1 MDRRAR
7 AWSYV
12 AALPPGESEIED
24 NGESPPGSLTALLPL
39 LAESLALASQLREWR
54 QQASARRHRLAL
66 VIAGTAAWT
75 REMAEVCLRDSPG
88 TGVWLADGPLTR
100 THQPLASGLKLL
112 GRELDYLVYDAQAGF
127 DPDSFGAATGALRGG
142 GLLLLLTPPLRDWHA
157 LPDPQARRITVEGCA
172 PEHLGGRFVARL
184 ARILASQEGLTLIE
198 QGKPA
203 WLTAPPLTAGALM
216 QSPSPACPAPEDS
229 GAVYR
234 TPDQAEA
241 VQAILHT
248 ARGRARRPLVIV
260 SDRGRGKT
268 AALGLAAGQ
277 LLAAGMAR
285 ILVTAPRLAAVA
297 PLFHH
302 AAAWLRQGRI
312 HADHI
317 EFGQGEIRFLPP
329 DALCQGTEPA
339 DLLLVDEAAAIP
351 APLLERLL
359 AAYPRLV
366 FASTIHG
373 YEGTGHGFEV
383 RFRHALQR
391 LTPNYRRLELQ
402 TPIRW
407 ALNDPLEALV
417 ARALL
422 LDAAPAAAGD
432 LTDANPDNCQ
442 HAQLDR
448 DALASDENSLAQLF
462 GLLVLAHYQ
471 TRPLDLRH
479 LLDGP
484 NIQIQ
489 VLRHRGQIAATA
501 LIALE
506 GRFTPDLARDIY
518 EGRRRPRGHLLPQ
531 TLSAHAG
538 LEEAPLLGWARI
550 LRIAVHP
557 AAQGRGLGRLL
568 MGKIQDQARADHRDL
583 VGVSFGA
590 TRDLLRFWAACGLAP
605 VHLGT
610 SRNAA
615 SGAQAAVVLGALSAT
630 GEALAHRARERFGR
644 RLPVQLSGPCRG
656 LEPDLAATLLAM
668 TAPASPPA
676 GDEPDWRE
684 LAAFAFARRPFE
696 ASYASL
702 RALTERYL
710 GPALRQGGMSLGQ
723 TIPLIALVLQNRDWG
738 EVARLTGVTGRAEVI
753 KGLREV
759 TAGILGEQP
768 CYKAWTRAS
777 TAAAEPNHTLG
788 NPVSGTHILI
798 SDE

>member
-1 MDRRAR
+1 MPETP
-7 AWSYV
+7 V
-12 AALPPGESEIED
+12 AA
-24 NGESPPGSLTALLPL
+24 TRRLPL
-39 LAESLALASQLREWR
+39 PDEPLALALRVQAWR
-54 QQASARRHRLAL
+54 QQASARRHRLTL
-66 VIAGTAAWT
+66 VIAGAAAWT
-75 REMAEVCLRDSPG
+75 REMAEACLWDPPG

-100 THQPLASGLKLL
+100 THQPLAAGLTLL

-142 GLLLLLTPPLRDWHA
+142 GLLLLLTPPLQDWPR
-157 LPDPQARRITVEGCA
+157 LPDTQARRIAVEGYA
-172 PEHLGGRFVARL
+172 PADLGGRFLARL
-184 ARILASQEGLTLIE
+184 ARVLVSQEGLTLIE
-198 QGKPA
+198 QGQPS
-203 WLTAPPLTAGALM
+203 WLTAPPPPAGYSV
-216 QSPSPACPAPEDS
+216 QSPAPACPAPKDP
-229 GAVYR
+229 GATCR

-248 ARGRARRPLVIV
+248 ARGRARRPLVMV

-277 LLAAGMAR
+277 LLAEGLPR

-302 AAAWLRQGRI
+302 AAAWLQQGRI
-312 HADHI
+312 HADRI

-329 DALCQGTEPA
+329 DALCQGSEPA

-351 APLLERLL
+351 APLLEHLL

-366 FASTIHG
+366 FSSTIHG

-383 RFRHALQR
+383 RFRQALQR
-391 LTPNYRRLELQ
+391 LTPHYRQIELQ

-407 ALNDPLEALV
+407 APDDPLEALV

-422 LDAAPAAAGD
+422 LDAAPAAAAD
-432 LTDANPDNCQ
+432 LADANPANCQ
-442 HAQLDR
+442 HARLDR
-448 DALASDENSLAQLF
+448 DALAVDETSLSQLF

-484 NIQIQ
+484 NLQVQ

-501 LIALE
+501 LVARE
-506 GRFTPDLARDIY
+506 GRFPPDLARDIY
-518 EGRRRPRGHLLPQ
+518 AGRRRPRGHLLPQ

-538 LEEAPLLGWARI
+538 LAEAPLLSWARI

-568 MGKIQDQARADHRDL
+568 VSNIQDQARAEHQDL

-590 TRDLLRFWAACGLAP
+590 TRDLLGFWAACGMAP

-610 SRNAA
+610 HRNAA
-615 SGAQAAVVLGALSAT
+615 SGAQAAVVLGALSAS
-630 GEALAHRARERFGR
+630 GESLAQGARERFSR
-644 RLPVQLSGPCRG
+644 RLPAHLTGPCRG

-668 TAPASPPA
+668 TAPDSPPA
-676 GDEPDWRE
+676 SDEPDWRE
-684 LAAFAFARRPFE
+684 LAAFAFAQRPFE
-696 ASYASL
+696 ASYVSL

-710 GPALRQGGMSLGQ
+710 GPALKQGEISLMQ
-723 TIPLIALVLQNRDWG
+723 AILLVVLLLQHRDWG
-738 EVARLTGVTGRAEVI
+738 EVARLTGLAGRAEVI
-753 KGLREV
+753 LRVREV
-759 TAGILGEQP
+759 TAALLVALGE
-768 CYKAWTRAS
+768 
-777 TAAAEPNHTLG
+777 AEG
-788 NPVSGTHILI
+788 R
-798 SDE
+798 

>member
-1 MDRRAR
+1 MDR
-7 AWSYV
+7 S
-12 AALPPGESEIED
+12 AATWRFITAPRPGESGID
-24 NGESPPGSLTALLPL
+24 DSGESPPGSLPPLTPLP
-39 LAESLALASQLREWR
+39 AEPLALAFQVREWGR
-54 QQASARRHRLAL
+54 LASARRHRLAL
-66 VIAGTAAWT
+66 VIAGAAAWT
-75 REMAEVCLRDSPG
+75 QGMAEACLRDQPG

-100 THQPLASGLKLL
+100 PHQPLAAGLKLL
-112 GRELDYLVYDAQAGF
+112 GRELDYLVYDTQAGF

-142 GLLLLLTPPLRDWHA
+142 GLLLLLTPPLQDWPQ
-157 LPDPQARRITVEGCA
+157 LPDPQARRITYA

-184 ARILASQEGLTLIE
+184 TRVLASHEGLTLIE
-198 QGKPA
+198 QGQPE
-203 WLTAPPLTAGALM
+203 WLTAPPPAASALM
-216 QSPSPACPAPEDS
+216 QSPTPPCPAPEDS
-229 GAVYR
+229 GATYR

-241 VQAILHT
+241 VEAILHT
-248 ARGRARRPLVIV
+248 ARGRARRPLVLI

-277 LLAAGMAR
+277 LLAEGMAR

-297 PLFHH
+297 PLFRH
-302 AAAWLRQGRI
+302 AAAWLKQGRM
-312 HADHI
+312 HVDRI
-317 EFGQGEIRFLPP
+317 EIGQGEIRFLPP

-359 AAYPRLV
+359 ATYPRLV

-383 RFRHALQR
+383 RFRRSLQR

-407 ALNDPLEALV
+407 APNDPLETLV

-422 LDAAPAAAGD
+422 LDAAPAAAED
-432 LTDANPDNCQ
+432 LADANPDNCR

-448 DALASDENSLAQLF
+448 DALASDETSLAQLF

-484 NIQIQ
+484 NIQVQ
-489 VLRHRGQIAATA
+489 VLKHRDQIAATA

-538 LEEAPLLGWARI
+538 LEEAPLMDWARI

-568 MGKIQDQARADHRDL
+568 VGKIQDQARADHQDL

-590 TRDLLRFWAACGLAP
+590 TANLLRFWEACGLAP
-605 VHLGT
+605 VHLGS

-630 GEALAHRARERFGR
+630 GETLARRAQERFSR
-644 RLPVQLSGPCRG
+644 RLPAQLAGPCRG

-668 TAPASPPA
+668 TAPEPPPA

-684 LAAFAFARRPFE
+684 LAAFAFAHRPFE
-696 ASYASL
+696 ASYSSL
-702 RALTERYL
+702 RALTEGHV
-710 GPALRQGGMSLGQ
+710 GPALRQGNISLGQ
-723 TIPLIALVLQNRDWG
+723 AIPLIALVLQHRDWG
-738 EVARLTGVTGRAEVI
+738 EVARLTGAAGRAEVI
-753 KGLREV
+753 LRMRDV
-759 TAGILGEQP
+759 TAALLVAMGKTQG
-768 CYKAWTRAS
+768 R
-777 TAAAEPNHTLG
+777 
-788 NPVSGTHILI
+788 
-798 SDE
+798 

>member
-1 MDRRAR
+1 M
-7 AWSYV
+7 
-12 AALPPGESEIED
+12 
-24 NGESPPGSLTALLPL
+24 
-39 LAESLALASQLREWR
+39 ALAFQVREWR
-54 QQASARRHRLAL
+54 RLASARRHRLAL
-66 VIAGTAAWT
+66 VIAGAAAWT
-75 REMAEVCLRDSPG
+75 QGTAEACLRDQPG

-100 THQPLASGLKLL
+100 PHQPLAAGLKLL

-127 DPDSFGAATGALRGG
+127 DPDSFGAATGALCGG
-142 GLLLLLTPPLRDWHA
+142 GLLLLLTPPLQDWPD

-172 PEHLGGRFVARL
+172 SEHLGGRFVARL
-184 ARILASQEGLTLIE
+184 TRVLASHEGLTLIE

-203 WLTAPPLTAGALM
+203 WLTAPP
-216 QSPSPACPAPEDS
+216 PSKSAPAQAPAPACPAPEDP
-229 GAVYR
+229 GATYR

-241 VQAILHT
+241 VQTILHT
-248 ARGRARRPLVIV
+248 ARGRARRPLVLI

-277 LLAAGMAR
+277 LLAEGMAR

-302 AAAWLRQGRI
+302 AAAQLNLGRM
-312 HADHI
+312 HADRI
-317 EFGQGEIRFLPP
+317 EIGQGEIRFLPP

-359 AAYPRLV
+359 VTYPRLV

-383 RFRHALQR
+383 RFRRSLQR
-391 LTPNYRRLELQ
+391 LTPNYRRLELK

-407 ALNDPLEALV
+407 APDDPLEALV

-432 LTDANPDNCQ
+432 LADAKPDNCR
-442 HAQLDR
+442 HARLDR
-448 DALASDENSLAQLF
+448 DALAGDETSLAQLF

-484 NIQIQ
+484 NIQVQI
-489 VLRHRGQIAATA
+489 LRHRGQIAATA
-501 LIALE
+501 LVALE

-538 LEEAPLLGWARI
+538 LEEAPLLDWARI

-568 MGKIQDQARADHRDL
+568 VGKIQDQARADHQDL

-590 TRDLLRFWAACGLAP
+590 TRDLLRFWEACGLAP

-630 GEALAHRARERFGR
+630 GEALARRARERFSR
-644 RLPVQLSGPCRG
+644 RLPAQLAGPCRS

-668 TAPASPPA
+668 TAPEPPPA
-676 GDEPDWRE
+676 SDEPDWRE
-684 LAAFAFARRPFE
+684 LAAFAFAQRPFE
-696 ASYASL
+696 ASYTSL
-702 RALTERYL
+702 RALTEGYV
-710 GPALRQGGMSLGQ
+710 GPALRQGDISLGQ
-723 TIPLIALVLQNRDWG
+723 AIPLIALVLQHRDWG
-738 EVARLTGVTGRAEVI
+738 EVARLMGAAGRAEVI
-753 KGLREV
+753 LRVREV
-759 TAGILGEQP
+759 TAALLVAMGKTQG
-768 CYKAWTRAS
+768 R
-777 TAAAEPNHTLG
+777 
-788 NPVSGTHILI
+788 
-798 SDE
+798 

>member
-1 MDRRAR
+1 MPATPL
-7 AWSYV
+7 
-12 AALPPGESEIED
+12 AATRLLPPADE
-24 NGESPPGSLTALLPL
+24 P
-39 LAESLALASQLREWR
+39 LALALRLPAWR
-54 QQASARRHRLAL
+54 QHASARRHRLTL
-66 VIAGTAAWT
+66 VIAGAASWT
-75 REMAEVCLRDSPG
+75 RGMAEACLRDSPG

-100 THQPLASGLKLL
+100 THQPLAAGLALL

-142 GLLLLLTPPLRDWHA
+142 GLLLLLTPPLLDWPQS
-157 LPDPQARRITVEGCA
+157 PDTQARRIAVEGYA
-172 PEHLGGRFVARL
+172 PADLGGRFLARL
-184 ARILASQEGLTLIE
+184 ARVLASQAGLTLIE
-198 QGKPA
+198 QGQPA
-203 WLTAPPLTAGALM
+203 WLTAPPPPTGD
-216 QSPSPACPAPEDS
+216 SVPSPASAGPAPEEL
-229 GAVYR
+229 GAGCR
-234 TPDQAEA
+234 TPDQAAA
-241 VQAILHT
+241 VQAILRT
-248 ARGRARRPLVIV
+248 AQGRARRPLVMV

-277 LLAAGMAR
+277 LLAAGLPR

-302 AAAWLRQGRI
+302 AAAWLQQGRL
-312 HADHI
+312 HADRI
-317 EFGQGEIRFLPP
+317 DFGQGQIRFLPP
-329 DALCQGTEPA
+329 DALCQGHEPA

-366 FASTIHG
+366 FASTLHG

-383 RFRHALQR
+383 RFRQALQR
-391 LTPNYRRLELQ
+391 LTPNYRQIELQ

-407 ALNDPLEALV
+407 APDDPLEALV

-422 LDAAPAAAGD
+422 LEAAPAAAAD
-432 LTDANPDNCQ
+432 LADANPANCQ
-442 HAQLDR
+442 HDRLDR
-448 DALASDENSLAQLF
+448 DNLAGDETSLSQLF

-484 NIQIQ
+484 NIQVQ

-501 LIALE
+501 LVALE
-506 GRFTPDLARDIY
+506 GRFPPDLARDIY

-538 LEEAPLLGWARI
+538 LEEAPLLSWARI

-568 MGKIQDQARADHRDL
+568 VSKIQGQARAEHRDL

-590 TRDLLRFWAACGLAP
+590 TRELLGFWAACGLAP

-610 SRNAA
+610 HRNAA
-615 SGAQAAVVLGALSAT
+615 SGAQAAVVLGALSAS
-630 GEALAHRARERFGR
+630 GESLAHRARERFSR
-644 RLPVQLSGPCRG
+644 RLPALLTGPCRA

-668 TAPASPPA
+668 TAPDSPPA
-676 GDEPDWRE
+676 SDEPDWRE
-684 LAAFAFARRPFE
+684 LAAFAFSQRPFE
-696 ASYASL
+696 ASYVSL

-710 GPALRQGGMSLGQ
+710 GPALRQGEISLMQ
-723 TIPLIALVLQNRDWG
+723 AIPLVALLLQHRDWG
-738 EVARLTGVTGRAEVI
+738 EVARLTGLAGRAEVI
-753 KGLREV
+753 RLLREV
-759 TAGILGEQP
+759 TAALLHHLP
-768 CYKAWTRAS
+768 WAS
-777 TAAAEPNHTLG
+777 QRTQQRGP
-788 NPVSGTHILI
+788 
-798 SDE
+798 

>member
-1 MDRRAR
+1 MNPVDRAAATGKPLAIPRP
-7 AWSYV
+7 
-12 AALPPGESEIED
+12 ALPA
-24 NGESPPGSLTALLPL
+24 TLPL
-39 LAESLALASQLREWR
+39 PDESLALAGRVREWR
-54 QQASARRHRLAL
+54 QLASARRHRLAL

-75 REMAEVCLRDSPG
+75 RRLAEACLPASPG

-100 THQPLASGLKLL
+100 PHQPLAAGLALL

-142 GLLLLLTPPLRDWHA
+142 GLLLLLTPPLQDWPR
-157 LPDPQARRITVEGCA
+157 LPDPQARRIAVEGCA
-172 PEHLGGRFVARL
+172 PEGMSGRFLARL
-184 ARILASQEGLTLIE
+184 ARVLASQEGLTLIE
-198 QGKPA
+198 EGQPA
-203 WLTAPPLTAGALM
+203 WLTVPP
-216 QSPSPACPAPEDS
+216 PAASAPAPAGPAPDDA
-229 GAVYR
+229 GGLYR

-241 VQAILHT
+241 VRAILHT

-260 SDRGRGKT
+260 ADRGRGKT
-268 AALGLAAGQ
+268 SALGLAAGQ
-277 LLAAGMAR
+277 LLAAGLPR

-302 AAAWLRQGRI
+302 AAAGLPGARSHNDR
-312 HADHI
+312 I

-329 DALCQGTEPA
+329 DALCQGHEPA

-359 AAYPRLV
+359 VAYPRLV
-366 FASTIHG
+366 FASTLHG

-383 RFRHALQR
+383 RFRQALQR
-391 LTPNYRRLELQ
+391 LTPNYRQLELQ

-407 ALNDPLEALV
+407 AQDDPLEALV

-422 LDAAPAAAGD
+422 LDARPAAAHAPA
-432 LTDANPDNCQ
+432 DANPANCQ
-442 HAQLDR
+442 YARLDR
-448 DALASDENSLAQLF
+448 DALARDETILSQLF

-484 NIQIQ
+484 NIQVQ
-489 VLRHRGQIAATA
+489 VLRHRGQVAATA
-501 LIALE
+501 LVARE
-506 GRFTPDLARDIY
+506 GCFSPDLARDIY

-538 LEEAPLLGWARI
+538 LEEAPLLSWARI

-568 MGKIQDQARADHRDL
+568 VHNIQDQARADHQDL

-590 TRDLLRFWAACGLAP
+590 TRDLLGFWAACGLAP

-630 GEALAHRARERFGR
+630 GEQLAQRARERFAR
-644 RLPVQLSGPCRG
+644 RLPAQLAGPCRG
-656 LEPDLAATLLAM
+656 LEPDLAANLLAI
-668 TAPASPPA
+668 TAPAPPPA
-676 GDEPDWRE
+676 SDEPDWRE
-684 LAAFAFARRPFE
+684 LAAFAGAQRPFE
-696 ASYASL
+696 ASYVSL
-702 RALTERYL
+702 RILTERYV
-710 GPALRQGGMSLGQ
+710 GPALRQGDISLGQ
-723 TIPLIALVLQNRDWG
+723 AIPLVALLLQHRDWG
-738 EVARLTGVTGRAEVI
+738 EVARLTGLAGRAEVI
-753 KGLREV
+753 LRVREV
-759 TAGILGEQP
+759 TAVLLLAIGEAQS
-768 CYKAWTRAS
+768 R
-777 TAAAEPNHTLG
+777 
-788 NPVSGTHILI
+788 
-798 SDE
+798 

>member
-1 MDRRAR
+1 M
-7 AWSYV
+7 V
-12 AALPPGESEIED
+12 P
-24 NGESPPGSLTALLPL
+24 SPPASPLLLP
-39 LAESLALASQLREWR
+39 AEFLALASQLREWR
-54 QQASARRHRLAL
+54 QQASARRHRLVL
-66 VIAGTAAWT
+66 VIAGAAAWT
-75 REMAEVCLRDSPG
+75 QGMAEACLTEQPG
-88 TGVWLADGPLTR
+88 TGGWLADGPLTR
-100 THQPLASGLKLL
+100 PHQPLAAGLKLL

-142 GLLLLLTPPLRDWHA
+142 GLLLLLTPPLREWPD

-172 PEHLGGRFVARL
+172 AQHLGGRFVARL
-184 ARILASQEGLTLIE
+184 ARILASQECLNLVEEGN
-198 QGKPA
+198 PA
-203 WLTAPPLTAGALM
+203 WLTAPPPRFSALLR
-216 QSPSPACPAPEDS
+216 SPSPPCPAPADPE
-229 GAVYR
+229 AIYR

-277 LLAAGMAR
+277 LLAGGMAR

-297 PLFHH
+297 PLFQH
-302 AAAWLRQGRI
+302 ACAWLKQGRI
-312 HADHI
+312 HTDRI

-373 YEGTGHGFEV
+373 YEGTGQGFEV

-391 LTPNYRRLELQ
+391 LTPHYRRLELQ

-407 ALNDPLEALV
+407 APNDPLEALV

-432 LTDANPDNCQ
+432 LTDANPDNCD
-442 HAQLDR
+442 HARLDR
-448 DALASDENSLAQLF
+448 DALARDETSLSQLF

-484 NIQIQ
+484 NIQVQ

-501 LIALE
+501 LVARE
-506 GRFTPDLARDIY
+506 GRFTPDLARAIY

-538 LEEAPLLGWARI
+538 LEEAPLLSWARI

-568 MGKIQDQARADHRDL
+568 MGKIQDQARTDDQDL

-590 TRDLLRFWAACGLAP
+590 TRNLLGFWAACGLAP

-684 LAAFAFARRPFE
+684 LAAFAFAQRPYE
-696 ASYASL
+696 ASYVSL
-702 RALTERYL
+702 RVLTERYV
-710 GPALRQGGMSLGQ
+710 GPALRQGDISLGQ
-723 TIPLIALVLQNRDWG
+723 AIPLIALVLQNRDWG

-753 KGLREV
+753 QLLREV
-759 TAGILGEQP
+759 TASILGQQP
-768 CYKAWTRAS
+768 GYQAWARAPS
-777 TAAAEPNHTLG
+777 APAEPNYTLD
-788 NPVSGTHILI
+788 NPANGTLILS